1 MNERTSDG
9 IMDSTEESILR
20 TCAGLSITDGGI
32 SIQNSELPQ
41 TVTQTGDPEND
52 VSDNASS
59 ESETAVKVS
68 GNMEKLPPVVYLNFV
83 DKGAWSKGK
92 IATITEK
99 IANSYS
105 QFKVSIVTEKP
116 AEGEFY
122 TICIGTTDA
131 LKEYAASQGIVF
143 DPEKP
148 DVKSGTAFAEVKR
161 DLSQNLGDLFYDP
174 NIIVSIGDQLSALLA
189 DDCPGIREYCPV
201 TVFSEPS
208 SQIVYLSFVDGE
220 MWSEYKISRTIEL
233 LQTRCKEKGV
243 SITFVTEKP
252 ESGKYSTVYVGSAS
266 VLKAYGADED
276 LSKQDYSDGVAYAD
290 TDMGRFGDKEYIL
303 SQEYSAIAEQI
314 KQLTEV
320 DLTRS
325 ERNLSVDR
333 LLKDE
338 AVPPVVFLSFVDES
352 MWSEGKQ
359 AQAIELLQTRCK
371 EKGVSITFVTEK
383 PESGKYSTVYVGSAS
398 VLKAYGADEDLS
410 KQDYS
415 DGVAYADTDMG
426 RFGDKEY
433 ILSQEYSA
441 IAEQIKQLTEVDLT
455 RSERN
460 LSVDRLLKDEPFV
473 ETRNDAIVYGY
484 PSVSSNYV
492 FNLNYFGYIQ
502 NNDYFIDAE
511 KGINDDSLCWAAAAA
526 NTLNYTGWLTSNT
539 KSEDDVFFLFRNGFQ
554 QNGGSFPDYGYEWY
568 LKGTYSAPL
577 YADQPIS
584 SAGFFS
590 NSTLN
595 DNYFLYEDITPYDSG
610 FFPYVINQ
618 LQNGA
623 GVTLGFNYFDSS
635 MNPCGGHA
643 ITLWGYTCDSNETPG
658 TSNYYTGII
667 VTDSDDDKGL
677 SDPTLAPNILKIWD
691 IKWDA
696 SCGYYYILPQYY
708 SFDNFGVVAKLN
720 YYSLVA
726 PASFTTLSSGG
737 AVVSSAATLLSK
749 TVGTGYTMNVSSAG
763 LAMDTTVTS
772 GGVMNVF
779 SGGAALFSSGGSA
792 CNIHASSGAILGLT
806 VAPDTYVSGTY
817 GGSAFVISSSTISG
831 YTVHSGCK
839 LDVLSGGT
847 ATNITASGG
856 AILGFTVAPN
866 TSAQGSYNGSAFN
879 MTSATI
885 SNFDVRSSWR
895 LDVLSGGK
903 ATGITAENGA
913 RLGITVAPNTS
924 AQGTYNNSPFVM
936 SSAGIS
942 NYTVH
947 SDCCLDVL
955 SGGSASNTFVLAGGK
970 LNVSSGGTATSTTV
984 SSGGTQTVFA
994 NARSLNTIVSS
1005 GGTMNVS
1012 SGGAAS
1018 ATTVSAGGIA
1028 NVLGGAATSTMVSAG
1043 GTANIFSGG
1052 TADLTTVS
1060 HGSAN
1065 VLSGGLATS
1074 TTVRYGGVAVVYSGG
1089 TANQTTVS
1097 GNGIAVVYSGGIVN
1111 ATTVSSGGVL
1121 GFAGGTAL
1129 GLTAISPGGVMIVA
1143 GPMTIASGASVSAAI
1158 GAFVD
1163 FDISNLVPANTAMVN
1178 DLSLIHGTPTY
1189 ALTVS
1194 GSQSNRAYT
1203 LAGGAGGFT
1212 NQTIAVIN
1220 TSGSLLGTLSL
1231 NQTAA
1236 LSGETYTLK
1245 KYGDNLGVLVG
1256 SAFLPEEIPEFFN
1269 GKFAGGSSAI
1279 FAKQVTSSS
1288 SVNFYAG
1295 GSSWGA
1301 PLSFDPG
1308 WEALGAGDF
1317 NGDGRD
1323 DILRINDEGL
1333 LVAELSN
1340 GNGTFSPQVL
1350 NLKGVGWS
1358 VVGVGDFNGNRKDD
1372 VLLASPTAASDTI
1385 GLIGYWESGTTWTLI
1400 DGYDPEWE
1408 VIATGDFNG
1417 DGKCDTLWRSA
1428 FIGEG
1433 GLSYNA
1439 YNRWLADPQP
1449 GTNRWDTIGVAN
1461 PDEWT
1466 FLCAGDFD
1474 GDGTDDIAMI
1484 GETGVVKIWNVLNG
1498 SLNTDSVLSA
1508 VTSDWEFAGVGDFNG
1523 DHTDDIA
1530 WRNTDTGLTGYWQI
1544 NNKQLTAWANIA
1556 TIA

>member
-1 MNERTSDG
+1 MDG
-9 IMDSTEESILR
+9 PTYSLNYPESTDTTPKAYKLVLVEDDDESNPGHYKLVPVIDTTNDSSANNYLDGPTYSLNYPESTEINLFQDKDNSNLRSVTVSPVEIDLSSFNFQLLGNKAMIFGYSINQFSSLY
-20 TCAGLSITDGGI
+20 I
-32 SIQNSELPQ
+32 SI
-41 TVTQTGDPEND
+41 
-52 VSDNASS
+52 SDH
-59 ESETAVKVS
+59 
-68 GNMEKLPPVVYLNFV
+68 
-83 DKGAWSKGK
+83 
-92 IATITEK
+92 
-99 IANSYS
+99 
-105 QFKVSIVTEKP
+105 
-116 AEGEFY
+116 EGFY
-122 TICIGTTDA
+122 INQ
-131 LKEYAASQGIVF
+131 S
-143 DPEKP
+143 
-148 DVKSGTAFAEVKR
+148 
-161 DLSQNLGDLFYDP
+161 
-174 NIIVSIGDQLSALLA
+174 
-189 DDCPGIREYCPV
+189 
-201 TVFSEPS
+201 
-208 SQIVYLSFVDGE
+208 
-220 MWSEYKISRTIEL
+220 
-233 LQTRCKEKGV
+233 
-243 SITFVTEKP
+243 
-252 ESGKYSTVYVGSAS
+252 
-266 VLKAYGADED
+266 
-276 LSKQDYSDGVAYAD
+276 
-290 TDMGRFGDKEYIL
+290 
-303 SQEYSAIAEQI
+303 
-314 KQLTEV
+314 
-320 DLTRS
+320 
-325 ERNLSVDR
+325 
-333 LLKDE
+333 
-338 AVPPVVFLSFVDES
+338 
-352 MWSEGKQ
+352 
-359 AQAIELLQTRCK
+359 
-371 EKGVSITFVTEK
+371 
-383 PESGKYSTVYVGSAS
+383 
-398 VLKAYGADEDLS
+398 
-410 KQDYS
+410 
-415 DGVAYADTDMG
+415 
-426 RFGDKEY
+426 
-433 ILSQEYSA
+433 
-441 IAEQIKQLTEVDLT
+441 
-455 RSERN
+455 
-460 LSVDRLLKDEPFV
+460 
-473 ETRNDAIVYGY
+473 
-484 PSVSSNYV
+484 
-492 FNLNYFGYIQ
+492 
-502 NNDYFIDAE
+502 FIDAE
-511 KGINDDSLCWAAAAA
+511 KTSVDSQLCWAAAAA
-526 NTLNYTGWLTSNT
+526 NALFYTGWLTTGT
-539 KSEDDVFFLFRNGFQ
+539 KNEDDVFSAFRNGFEQ
-554 QNGGSFPDYGYEWY
+554 YHGGKTHFGYEWY
-568 LKGTYSAPL
+568 LGGTYGGSIGM
-577 YADQPIS
+577 DQPVS
-584 SAGFFS
+584 SG
-590 NSTLN
+590 
-595 DNYFLYEDITPYDSG
+595 G
-610 FFPYVINQ
+610 FFPSALNSSSYYSYYLNCLGSNSILSSIITELEMGN
-618 LQNGA
+618 A
-623 GVTLGFNYFDSS
+623 VTIAYGFYDSAKKRQ
-635 MNPCGGHA
+635 GGHA
-643 ITLWGYTCDSNETPG
+643 VTMWGYTCNTNISSG
-658 TSNYYTGII
+658 SSGYYKGII
-667 VTDSDDDKGL
+667 YTDSDDSIVASGTN
-677 SDPTLAPNILKIWD
+677 PALAPDVLKIWNID
-691 IKWDA
+691 WDTDYN
-696 SCGYYYILPQYY
+696 GYRLVTPLTFGNNNYVAVLDYYTVLH
-708 SFDNFGVVAKLN
+708 
-720 YYSLVA
+720 

-792 CNIHASSGAILGLT
+792 CNIHASSGAILGLS

-1097 GNGIAVVYSGGIVN
+1097 YGGVAGVYSGGVVN

-1121 GFAGGTAL
+1121 VFAGGTAQ
-1129 GLTAISPGGVMIVA
+1129 GLTVISSGGVMTVA
-1143 GPMTIASGASVSAAI
+1143 GPMTIGDGASVSAAI

-1163 FDISNLVPANTAMVN
+1163 FDISNLAPADAALVN

-1256 SAFLPEEIPEFFN
+1256 SAFLPEKVPDFFN
-1269 GKFAGGSSAI
+1269 GKFAGGSNAI

-1295 GSSWGA
+1295 GSSWSA